1 VTEERPPERDVQEME
16 KRVERLEE
24 EISGARQDWERK
36 KRDDSVPGAEP
47 PPEERQR
54 DPATGAEQETEHPG
68 G

>member
-16 KRVERLEE
+16 ERVERLEE

-36 KRDDSVPGAEP
+36 KSDPSVPGAEP
-47 PPEERQR
+47 PPEERER
-54 DPATGAEQETEHPG
+54 DAATEAEQETEHPG